1 MTLTALERLDLND
14 QLDDLMVK
22 AASAKGLDLLDINDQ
37 IDDIMTRLGYG
48 AAAEPAPAPSPP
60 APVPEPEPE
69 PQPEPTPA
77 SNALVA
83 DYLADKFIDQP
94 VSDFISTLQD
104 LNAFVGS
111 LISMEQ
117 VKEHAANWLAK
128 SGLAA

>member
-37 IDDIMTRLGYG
+37 IDDIMTKLGYG
-48 AAAEPAPAPSPP
+48 VAAEPSPVPPP

-69 PQPEPTPA
+69 PQPEPAPA

>member
-37 IDDIMTRLGYG
+37 IDDIMTKLGYG
-48 AAAEPAPAPSPP
+48 VAAEPSPVPPP
-60 APVPEPEPE
+60 APVPEPEP
-69 PQPEPTPA
+69 QPEPAPA

>member
-37 IDDIMTRLGYG
+37 IDDIMTKLGYG
-48 AAAEPAPAPSPP
+48 AAAEPSPVP
-60 APVPEPEPE
+60 PTPVPEPEPE
-69 PQPEPTPA
+69 PQPEPEPA

>member
-22 AASAKGLDLLDINDQ
+22 AASAKGMDLLDINDQ

-48 AAAEPAPAPSPP
+48 AAAEPAPAP
-60 APVPEPEPE
+60 EPEHE
-69 PQPEPTPA
+69 PQPEPAPA

>member
-37 IDDIMTRLGYG
+37 IDDIMTKLGYD
-48 AAAEPAPAPSPP
+48 AAEPSPVPP
-60 APVPEPEPE
+60 APAPEPEPE
-69 PQPEPTPA
+69 PQPEPEPA